1 MNNMNDTFLT
11 INIGSSAITAV
22 IARPKYDADNNI
34 DILGVGISE
43 SKGVNKG
50 LIINIEDASK
60 TIKDA
65 ILKAK
70 ASVDSH
76 HNDEIILGSDTVVAL
91 NNKIYGKPKDDN
103 DAFCMLKNL
112 SGKTHQVCTGIA
124 LIKNGK
130 IFSDVCTTDVT
141 MKNLSDEEILNYIK
155 TKEPQDKAGA
165 YAIQGLA
172 SIFIE
177 KINGCYF
184 NVVGLPLNC
193 LYNLCKKADVDL

>member
-1 MNNMNDTFLT
+1 MLILASASPRRKELLEQIHCKFLCRP
-11 INIGSSAITAV
+11 SSCDELTAIDEPNPQKLV
-22 IARPKYDADNNI
+22 IQN
-34 DILGVGISE
+34 
-43 SKGVNKG
+43 
-50 LIINIEDASK
+50 
-60 TIKDA
+60 A

-70 ASVDSH
+70 ASVDK
-76 HNDEIILGSDTVVAL
+76 NNPNEVILGSDTVVAL
-91 NNKIYGKPKDDN
+91 NNTIYGKPRDDQE
-103 DAFCMLKNL
+103 AFSMLKNL

-124 LIKNGK
+124 LIKNGQ
-130 IFSDVCTTDVT
+130 IFSDVCITDVT
-141 MKNLSDEEILNYIK
+141 MKSLSDEEILNYIQ

>member
-1 MNNMNDTFLT
+1 MLILASASPRRKELLAQINCKFICRPSSCEELTFKDEP
-11 INIGSSAITAV
+11 N
-22 IARPKYDADNNI
+22 PKELVKKN
-34 DILGVGISE
+34 
-43 SKGVNKG
+43 
-50 LIINIEDASK
+50 
-60 TIKDA
+60 A

-70 ASVDSH
+70 ASL
-76 HNDEIILGSDTVVAL
+76 NKNNPNEIILGSDTVVAL
-91 NNKIYGKPKDDN
+91 NNIIYGKPHDEKE
-103 DAFCMLKNL
+103 AFSMLKNL
-112 SGKTHQVCTGIA
+112 SGKTHQVHTGIA
-124 LIKNGK
+124 LIKNEQ

-141 MKNLSDEEILNYIK
+141 MKSLSDQEILNYIQ

>member
-1 MNNMNDTFLT
+1 MQN
-11 INIGSSAITAV
+11 
-22 IARPKYDADNNI
+22 
-34 DILGVGISE
+34 
-43 SKGVNKG
+43 
-50 LIINIEDASK
+50 
-60 TIKDA
+60 A

-70 ASVDSH
+70 ASVDNH
-76 HNDEIILGSDTVVAL
+76 HKDEIILGSDTVVAL
-91 NNKIYGKPKDDN
+91 DNKIYGKPKNDN

>member
-1 MNNMNDTFLT
+1 MLILASSSPRRKELLAQIGCKFVCRPSSCEELTFRDEPNPQKLVMQ
-11 INIGSSAITAV
+11 N
-22 IARPKYDADNNI
+22 
-34 DILGVGISE
+34 
-43 SKGVNKG
+43 
-50 LIINIEDASK
+50 
-60 TIKDA
+60 A

-70 ASVDSH
+70 ASVDNH
-76 HNDEIILGSDTVVAL
+76 H
-91 NNKIYGKPKDDN
+91 KDDN

-141 MKNLSDEEILNYIK
+141 MKNLSDEEILNYIQ

>member
-1 MNNMNDTFLT
+1 MLILASSSPRRKELLAQIGCKFVCRPSSCEELTFRDEPNPQKLVMQ
-11 INIGSSAITAV
+11 N
-22 IARPKYDADNNI
+22 
-34 DILGVGISE
+34 
-43 SKGVNKG
+43 
-50 LIINIEDASK
+50 
-60 TIKDA
+60 A

-70 ASVDSH
+70 ASVDNH
-76 HNDEIILGSDTVVAL
+76 HKDEIILGSDTVVAL
-91 NNKIYGKPKDDN
+91 DNKIYGKPKDDN

-130 IFSDVCTTDVT
+130 IFSD
-141 MKNLSDEEILNYIK
+141 
-155 TKEPQDKAGA
+155 AGA

>member
-1 MNNMNDTFLT
+1 MLVLASSSPRRKELLSQIGCKFVCRPSSCEELTFCDEPNPQKLVMQ
-11 INIGSSAITAV
+11 N
-22 IARPKYDADNNI
+22 
-34 DILGVGISE
+34 
-43 SKGVNKG
+43 
-50 LIINIEDASK
+50 
-60 TIKDA
+60 A

-70 ASVDSH
+70 A
-76 HNDEIILGSDTVVAL
+76 
-91 NNKIYGKPKDDN
+91 DN

-112 SGKTHQVCTGIA
+112 SGKTHQVCTGVA